1 MIFARVRV
9 RVGLGFGEYD
19 DRLMG
24 RPGEDY
30 ADGEFDGEVNPSSDG
45 AGSVEEELTVLDF
58 TKDLIQMWCILTPE
72 SRSEIDRHPIPT

>member
-30 ADGEFDGEVNPSSDG
+30 ADEEPNGEDSPSSGG
-45 AGSVEEELTVLDF
+45 AGSVEEELTALDF
-58 TKDLIQMWCILTPE
+58 TQDLIQM
-72 SRSEIDRHPIPT
+72 